1 MGIIRGLSSI
11 IVAVILAATPIEEEV
26 VTKVDYGKNTENA
39 VEVQKIEKKKIEKT
53 VKKEGWDVV
62 SLPIIENSFKSFMD
76 YRAITDVSSKQWK
89 MQERASTDENGLRKI
104 NKYYCVAVG
113 SGIAKLGSK
122 LRITLS
128 DNKAFY
134 AIVSDQKADIHTDD
148 TNKYR
153 PTSNGG
159 NIVEFIVETESLPN
173 IVLQMGDVSY
183 VPNDKF
189 YGEITKIE
197 VMQ

>member
-11 IVAVILAATPIEEEV
+11 VVAAILVATPIEEGAI
-26 VTKVDYGKNTENA
+26 TKVDYDTNKENT
-39 VEVQKIEKKKIEKT
+39 VEVKKQEDKKT
-53 VKKEGWDVV
+53 SKAVKKENWDIV
-62 SLPIIENSFKSFMD
+62 SLPTIENSFKSFMD
-76 YRAITDVSSKQWK
+76 YRAITDTSSKQWK
-89 MQERASTDENGLRKI
+89 MQEQAFTDENGLRKI
-104 NKYYCVAVG
+104 GKYYCVAVG

-122 LRITLS
+122 LRVTLNG
-128 DNKAFY
+128 DKIFY

-148 TNKYR
+148 TNKYN
-153 PTSNGG
+153 PTNNGG
-159 NIVEFIVETESLPN
+159 NIIEFIVETECLPN
-173 IVLQMGDVSY
+173 VVLQMGDVSY